1 MNTDI
6 AVIGGGAS
14 GLAAAISAKKANINA
29 DVAIIERMDKVGRKL
44 LATGSGRCNLGNETL
59 CSERYHGSVN
69 AMKIIG
75 NTPASDEFL
84 GELGVL
90 CTSDSEGRLYPRS
103 NSAATVLGALR
114 LQACELGI
122 RELCG
127 FEVTEING
135 KIGNFKLSSE
145 NGAITA
151 KRIIICAGGYA
162 SPQYGTDG
170 KIMGLL
176 RKNGYKISKICPAD
190 SPLMVAPESVKG
202 LKGIRVK
209 GRVTAVSE
217 GKVLAE
223 ENGEIQFTE
232 NSLSG
237 ICVFNLSYLYS
248 QYEGRL
254 IINADLLPDMNDK
267 EITAYLIKIRI
278 CRGGLASEQLLTGIF
293 TKNLALYLVKRVLGR
308 PLTDKIS
315 DISDEEIKRLAFAI
329 KHLEFKVTG
338 CAPWKNAQVTKGGVH
353 ADCIN
358 ESLESKKERGV
369 YFAGE
374 ILDVDGVCGGF
385 NLQWA
390 WSSGITAG
398 KKCAESLIGGIND
411 QSKQYKGSA

>member
-14 GLAAAISAKKANINA
+14 GLAAAISAKKVNMNSE
-29 DVAIIERMDKVGRKL
+29 VTIIERMDKVGRKL

-59 CSERYHGSVN
+59 CSKHYHGSIN

-75 NTPASDEFL
+75 STPDSAEFF

-114 LQACELGI
+114 LKAYELGVK
-122 RELCG
+122 ELCG
-127 FEVTEING
+127 FEVIKIDG
-135 KIGNFKLSSE
+135 KIGHFNLYSI
-145 NGAITA
+145 NGVIIA
-151 KRIIICAGGYA
+151 KRIIICTGGYA

-170 KIMGLL
+170 KMVGLL
-176 RKNGYKISKICPAD
+176 RKIGYKISKICPAD
-190 SPLMVAPESVKG
+190 SPLMVTPESVKG
-202 LKGIRVK
+202 LKGVRVK
-209 GRVTAVSE
+209 GRVTALSE
-217 GKVLAE
+217 GRILAE

-248 QYEGRL
+248 KYEGRL
-254 IINADLLPDMNDK
+254 IINADLFPDMNNK
-267 EITAYLIKIRI
+267 EIIEYLIKIRSH
-278 CRGGLASEQLLTGIF
+278 RGKLAAEQLLTGIF
-293 TKNLALYLVKRVLGR
+293 TKNLAFYLIKRVLKR

-315 DISDEEIKRLAFAI
+315 DISDEEIKSLAFAI
-329 KHLEFKVTG
+329 KHLEFKVAG
-338 CAPWKNAQVTKGGVH
+338 CAPWKNAQVTSGGIH

-358 ESLESKKERGV
+358 ENLESKKERGV

-374 ILDVDGVCGGF
+374 ILDVDGICGGF

-390 WSSGITAG
+390 WSSGIIAG
-398 KKCAESLIGGIND
+398 KKCAESLIGG
-411 QSKQYKGSA
+411 KK

>member
-14 GLAAAISAKKANINA
+14 GLAAAISAKKNNINA
-29 DVAIIERMDKVGRKL
+29 EVTIIERMDKVGRKL
-44 LATGSGRCNLGNETL
+44 LATGSGRCNLGNKTL
-59 CSERYHGSVN
+59 CSERYHGSIN
-69 AMKIIG
+69 AMKIIDS
-75 NTPASDEFL
+75 TPDSAEFF

-103 NSAATVLGALR
+103 NSAATVLSALR
-114 LQACELGI
+114 LKAAELGVK
-122 RELCG
+122 ELCG

-135 KIGNFKLSSE
+135 KTGHFNLHSV
-145 NGAITA
+145 NGVIIA
-151 KRIIICAGGYA
+151 KRIIICTGGYA

-170 KIMGLL
+170 KMVGLL

-190 SPLMVAPESVKG
+190 SPLMVTPESVKG

-209 GRVTAVSE
+209 GRVTALSE
-217 GKVLAE
+217 GRILAE

-248 QYEGRL
+248 KYKDRL
-254 IINADLLPDMNDK
+254 IINADLLPDMNNK
-267 EITAYLIKIRI
+267 EIIKYLIKIRSS
-278 CRGGLASEQLLTGIF
+278 RRRFEAEQFLTGIF
-293 TKNLALYLVKRVLGR
+293 TKNLAFYLMKRVLKR

-315 DISDEEIKRLAFAI
+315 DISDEEIKSLAFAI
-329 KHLEFKVTG
+329 KHLEFTVAG
-338 CAPWKNAQVTKGGVH
+338 CAPWKNAQVTSGGIH

-358 ESLESKKERGV
+358 ENLESKKEKGV

-374 ILDVDGVCGGF
+374 ILDVDGICGGF

-390 WSSGITAG
+390 WSSGIIAG
-398 KKCAESLIGGIND
+398 KKCAESLIGG
-411 QSKQYKGSA
+411 KK